1 LKRQAIEA
9 MELQKLWRLS
19 LAIAVVASI
28 VVFSSSVLAADLT
41 EIVRRGKLVVAVK
54 DNSRPL
60 GFYDRRGNLQGF
72 EIDIAK
78 RLAEEL
84 LGSSD
89 AAILKPVSNQE
100 RLQVILDNKVDI
112 AIARV
117 TNVSARSRLVDFSHF
132 YYLDGTGLVSKK
144 SSWQQLSN
152 FATAKIVVLNNSS
165 TIAVIRSELPKAQL
179 IGVNSYQEA
188 LAMLEASKADAF
200 AADNSLIAGWV
211 QEYPQYKQI
220 PVRLSSEAL
229 CVAIPKGL
237 QYQELRD
244 RIDRAI
250 SRWHKS
256 GWLRERANYW
266 GLP

>member
-1 LKRQAIEA
+1 
-9 MELQKLWRLS
+9 MELQKLWRMS
-19 LAIAVVASI
+19 LAIATVANI
-28 VVFSSSVLAADLT
+28 FVFSSSVLAGDLT
-41 EIVRRGKLVVAVK
+41 EIVHRGKLVVAVK
-54 DNSRPL
+54 DNLRPL
-60 GFYDRRGNLQGF
+60 GFYDRTGNLQGF

-78 RLAEEL
+78 RLAKEL
-84 LGSSD
+84 LGNAD
-89 AAILKPVSNQE
+89 AAILKPVSNQD

-144 SSWQQLSN
+144 ASWHQLSN
-152 FATAKIVVLNNSS
+152 FANAKIIVLNNSS
-165 TIAVIRSELPKAQL
+165 TIAVIRAELPKAQL

-188 LAMLEASKADAF
+188 LAMLEDNKADAF
-200 AADNSLIAGWV
+200 AADNSLLTGWV

-229 CVAIPKGL
+229 CVVIPKGL
-237 QYQELRD
+237 EYKELRD
-244 RIDRAI
+244 RIDSAI
-250 SRWHKS
+250 ARWHKS